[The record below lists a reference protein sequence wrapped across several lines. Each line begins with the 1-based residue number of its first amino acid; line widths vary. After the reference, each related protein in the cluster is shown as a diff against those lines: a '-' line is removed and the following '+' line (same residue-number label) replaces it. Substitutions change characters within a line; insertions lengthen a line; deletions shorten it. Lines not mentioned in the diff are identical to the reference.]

1 MSPSTLLRFLAPFLA
16 LCAWLQAQNCAQFV
30 FQVPEAPGVQPLSRE
45 IEAVVILP
53 SGERQALPA
62 FLFGPGDDV
71 FAVRARATMPGS
83 YRLEAVR
90 ERINGETTTFPP
102 ATLGASE
109 MRVAAAT
116 RQQVGIA
123 SWDSREFALADG
135 SVYFPLGANL
145 PWAEGP
151 EAPGAYYRR
160 VLAEYAKAGQNWTR
174 IWMCSWSALNLDWL
188 PASMGASPSPGRIDL
203 RVATNW
209 DEIIDAAE
217 ENGIFLQMVLQHHG
231 QLSTAWDSN
240 WAAHPW
246 NAANPGGW
254 LKSPKDFFTDARA
267 LDLTSQKY
275 RYIAARWGYSTAVMA
290 WELFNEPH
298 NTDAFRAN
306 PSMEPEIAAWH
317 RRMASVLRT
326 ADPYRHLIT
335 TSTLDLHSP
344 IYDDMDFCQ
353 PHLYSSNVV
362 VALRRFDSDPERLG
376 KPVFWGE
383 FGDEQSYHP
392 EEVVRTNAAIPS
404 LLWASLMGSGRYPA
418 TPWTGDTL
426 LRENR
431 LPEMQAMARF
441 IRESGLIGRRG
452 LEPFSPAV
460 ESKDRMPLLLEAGH
474 WWQRIPA
481 ATLRLPTNG
490 SMPESLYLVPRAFVG
505 SPDSVK
511 AGYPDRV
518 TVKIHYDHAATA
530 TLRINKVGQHGAC
543 LRVEL
548 DDRMMAAQIWPAL
561 PKDAAEAPARAWQT
575 SFPVEAGEH
584 TLTIMNPGG
593 PDWFE
598 LRDMD
603 TGLDT
608 PVIAAAGKRSGDFI
622 VLWAYHRQGLTA
634 TVPPAEAVLLLDRV
648 PAGDW
653 SLTWWDSVNGTPL
666 RTTELRHP
674 GGTLRIPTPPI
685 SRHAALVLKRH

>member
-1 MSPSTLLRFLAPFLA
+1 MLPKTLLRLLAPLVL
-16 LCAWLQAQNCAQFV
+16 LCGWLQAQNCAQFV
-30 FQVPEAPGVQPLSRE
+30 FRVPEARDQQPLARE

-53 SGERQALPA
+53 SGEKLTLPA
-62 FLFGPGDDV
+62 FLFGPGEDV
-71 FAVRARATMPGS
+71 FAVRARAVLPGG
-83 YRLEAVR
+83 YRLDKVR
-90 ERINGETTTFPP
+90 ERINGETTAIPSAP
-102 ATLGASE
+102 LGPVE
-109 MRVAAAT
+109 VRLAAT
-116 RQQVGIA
+116 ARQQVGIA
-123 SWDSREFALADG
+123 TWDSREFALADG
-135 SVYFPLGANL
+135 SVYFPLGSNL
-145 PWAEGP
+145 PWAEGG
-151 EAPGAYYRR
+151 EAPGPYFQR
-160 VLAEYAKAGQNWTR
+160 VLAEYARAGQNWTR

-188 PASMGASPSPGRIDL
+188 PAAMGSSPAPGRIDL
-203 RVATNW
+203 RVAANW
-209 DEIIDAAE
+209 DAIVDAAE
-217 ENGIFLQMVLQHHG
+217 ENGIYFQMVLQHHG

-254 LKSPKDFFTDARA
+254 LRSPKDFFTDERA
-267 LDLTSQKY
+267 LALTSQKY
-275 RYIAARWGYSTAVMA
+275 RYIAARWGYSSSVMA

-298 NTDAFRAN
+298 NTDAFRAS

-317 RRMASVLRT
+317 RRMAGVLRA
-326 ADPYRHLIT
+326 ADPYRHLVT
-335 TSTLDLHSP
+335 TSTLNLHSP
-344 IYDDMDFCQ
+344 IYDEMDFCQ

-392 EEVVRTNAAIPS
+392 EEVIRSNAALPS

-418 TPWTGDTL
+418 APWTGDTL
-426 LRENR
+426 LREKR

-441 IRESGLIGRRG
+441 ISESGLIGRRG

-460 ESKDRMPLLLEAGH
+460 EAKDRMPLKLEAGH
-474 WWQRIPA
+474 WWQRLPA
-481 ATLRLPTNG
+481 ATITLPTDG
-490 SMPESLYLVPRAFVG
+490 SMPVDLYLVPRAFVG

-518 TVKIHYDHAATA
+518 TVQVHYEREATA
-530 TLRINKVGQHGAC
+530 TLRINKVGSHGAC

-548 DDRMMAAQIWPAL
+548 DGRMVGAQIWPDL
-561 PKDAAEAPARAWQT
+561 SKQPGDTPARPYECA
-575 SFPVEAGEH
+575 FPVSAGEH
-584 TLTIMNPGG
+584 SLTIANPGG

-598 LRDMD
+598 LRELD

-622 VLWAYHRQGLTA
+622 VLWAYNRPGLTA

-674 GGTLRIPTPPI
+674 GGTLRVPTPPI
-685 SRHAALVLKRH
+685 SRHAALVLKRR